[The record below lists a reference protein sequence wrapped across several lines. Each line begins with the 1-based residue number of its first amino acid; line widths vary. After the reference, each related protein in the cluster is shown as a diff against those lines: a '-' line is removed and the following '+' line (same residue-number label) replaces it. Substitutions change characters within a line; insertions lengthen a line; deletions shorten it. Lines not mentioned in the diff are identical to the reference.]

1 MSQGIIATIVAIYS
15 LGLFA
20 VGALVGWLISNW
32 HWSKYIDW
40 NDTDE
45 EPADLSRRSSEGA

>member
-1 MSQGIIATIVAIYS
+1 MSQGIIATIVATYS

-40 NDTDE
+40 NDTD
-45 EPADLSRRSSEGA
+45 GV